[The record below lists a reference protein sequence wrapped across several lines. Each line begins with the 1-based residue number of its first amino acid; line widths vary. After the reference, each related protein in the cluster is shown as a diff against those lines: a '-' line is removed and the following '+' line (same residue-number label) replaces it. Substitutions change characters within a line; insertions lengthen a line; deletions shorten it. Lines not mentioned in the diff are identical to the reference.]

1 MINNKVSAIAVTIY
15 DKGNMMINLNSILIW
30 LLDFSSLLVKILLLS
45 AVLFYF
51 WADVLANAY
60 IDISSQI
67 CTEYSSITNKE
78 VKYFDVV
85 GCFEKNNNNW
95 VKVN

>member
-1 MINNKVSAIAVTIY
+1 VINNKVSAIAVTIY

-30 LLDFSSLLVKILLLS
+30 LLDFSSLLIKMLVLS
-45 AVLFYF
+45 TVLFYF
-51 WADVLANAY
+51 WAEIFANAY

-67 CTEYSSITNKE
+67 CTEYSGITNKE
-78 VKYFDVV
+78 VKYFGVV
-85 GCFEKNNNNW
+85 GCFEKSDNNW

>member
-1 MINNKVSAIAVTIY
+1 MLDIKH
-15 DKGNMMINLNSILIW
+15 ILIW
-30 LLDFSSLLVKILLLS
+30 LMDLLS
-45 AVLFYF
+45 SFAKTLIISVMLIYF
-51 WADVLANAY
+51 LADIFVNGY

-67 CTEYSSITNKE
+67 CTEYSGITNKK

-85 GCFEKNNNNW
+85 GCFEKIDNNW